1 LKINISLLKYQV
13 SFYKST
19 ESMLEI
25 KNLTS
30 AVQWKNILE
39 NIDMSFEVWKNYCI
53 LGENGSWKSSLALTI
68 MWHPKYEITN
78 WEIIVDWQKINEFT
92 PDQKAKLWIFLAFQN
107 IPEIPW
113 IKLFEFL
120 RTIYNNSTWENLTFL
135 KFKNFI
141 VPYMDEIWLDSE
153 FLRRD
158 LNVWFSWWEKRKIEL
173 LQIKLLK
180 PKYIFLD
187 EIDSWLDVDAFK
199 SISKSIQELNDNSNC
214 FIFIT
219 HHFEIINN
227 IDIDEV
233 YVLKDGKVEETWNKA
248 LIEKIKEKWFK

>member
-1 LKINISLLKYQV
+1 
-13 SFYKST
+13 
-19 ESMLEI
+19 MLEI
-25 KNLTS
+25 NNLTS
-30 AVQWKNILE
+30 QVQWKNILE
-39 NIDMSFEVWKNYCI
+39 NIDMNFEIGKNYCI
-53 LGENGSWKSSLALTI
+53 LGENGSGKSSLALTI

-78 WEIIVDWQKINEFT
+78 WEIIIDWQKINEFT

-141 VPYMDEIWLDSE
+141 IPYLEEIWLDQE

-199 SISKSIQELNDNSNC
+199 SISKSIQELNDETNC

-233 YVLKDGKVEETWNKA
+233 YVLKDGRVEETGDKT
-248 LIEKIKEKWFK
+248 LIERIKEKWFK

>member
-1 LKINISLLKYQV
+1 MNVFSIQKK
-13 SFYKST
+13 
-19 ESMLEI
+19 SMLEI

-30 AVQWKNILE
+30 QVQWKNILE
-39 NIDMSFEVWKNYCI
+39 NIDINFEIGKNYCI
-53 LGENGSWKSSLALTI
+53 LGENGSGKSSLALTI

-78 WEIIVDWQKINEFT
+78 GGIIVDWQKINEFT

-141 VPYMDEIWLDSE
+141 IPYLEEIWLDRE

-173 LQIKLLK
+173 PYGPTIVLLGIHPRELK
-180 PKYIFLD
+180 TYVHTQSCI
-187 EIDSWLDVDAFK
+187 WLFK
-199 SISKSIQELNDNSNC
+199 TIL
-214 FIFIT
+214 FIT
-219 HHFEIINN
+219 
-227 IDIDEV
+227 
-233 YVLKDGKVEETWNKA
+233 A
-248 LIEKIKEKWFK
+248 PKWK

>member
-1 LKINISLLKYQV
+1 
-13 SFYKST
+13 
-19 ESMLEI
+19 MLEI

-30 AVQWKNILE
+30 QVQWKNILE
-39 NIDMSFEVWKNYCI
+39 KIDMKFEIWKNYCI
-53 LGENGSWKSSLALTI
+53 LWENGSWKSSLALTI

-78 WEIIVDWQKINEFT
+78 GEIIVDWQKINEFT

-141 VPYMDEIWLDSE
+141 IPYIEEIWLDQE

-199 SISKSIQELNDNSNC
+199 SISKSIQELNDETNC

-233 YVLKDGKVEETWNKA
+233 YVLKDGKVEETGDKTI
-248 LIEKIKEKWFK
+248 IERIKKNWFK

>member
-1 LKINISLLKYQV
+1 
-13 SFYKST
+13 
-19 ESMLEI
+19 MLEI
-25 KNLTS
+25 KNLIS

-39 NIDMSFEVWKNYCI
+39 NIDMNFEIGENYCI
-53 LGENGSWKSSLALTI
+53 LGENGSGKSSLALTI

-78 WEIIVDWQKINEFT
+78 WEILVDWQKINDFT

-141 VPYMDEIWLDSE
+141 IPYLEEIWLDQE

-199 SISKSIQELNDNSNC
+199 SISKSIQELNNETNC

-227 IDIDEV
+227 IDIDAV
-233 YVLKDGKVEETWNKA
+233 YVLKDWRVEETGDKT
-248 LIEKIKEKWFK
+248 LIERIKKNWFK

>member
-1 LKINISLLKYQV
+1 MN
-13 SFYKST
+13 F
-19 ESMLEI
+19 EI
-25 KNLTS
+25 G
-30 AVQWKNILE
+30 
-39 NIDMSFEVWKNYCI
+39 KNYCI
-53 LGENGSWKSSLALTI
+53 LGENGSGKSSLALTI

-107 IPEIPW
+107 IPEIQW

-120 RTIYNNSTWENLTFL
+120 RIIYNNSTWENLTFL

-141 VPYMDEIWLDSE
+141 IPYLEEIWLDQE

-173 LQIKLLK
+173 LQIKLLN

-199 SISKSIQELNDNSNC
+199 SISKSISELNDKTNC
-214 FIFIT
+214 LIFIT

-233 YVLKDGKVEETWNKA
+233 YVLKNGKVEETGDKS
-248 LIEKIKEKWFK
+248 LIEKIKKDWFK

>member
-1 LKINISLLKYQV
+1 
-13 SFYKST
+13 
-19 ESMLEI
+19 MLEI

-30 AVQWKNILE
+30 KVKWKNILK
-39 NIDMSFEVWKNYCI
+39 NIDMNFEIGKNYCI
-53 LGENGSWKSSLALTI
+53 LGENGSGKSSLALTI
-68 MWHPKYEITN
+68 MWHPKYEITG
-78 WEIIVDWQKINEFT
+78 WEIIVDGQKINEFT

-141 VPYMDEIWLDSE
+141 IPYLEEIWLNQE

-199 SISKSIQELNDNSNC
+199 SISKSIQELNDETNC

-233 YVLKDGKVEETWNKA
+233 YVLKDGRVEETGDKT
-248 LIEKIKEKWFK
+248 LIEKIKKNWFK

>member
-1 LKINISLLKYQV
+1 
-13 SFYKST
+13 
-19 ESMLEI
+19 MLEI

-30 AVQWKNILE
+30 QVQWKNILE
-39 NIDMSFEVWKNYCI
+39 NIDMNFEIGKNYCI
-53 LGENGSWKSSLALTI
+53 LGENGSGKSSLALTI
-68 MWHPKYEITN
+68 MGHPKYEITN
-78 WEIIVDWQKINEFT
+78 WEIIVDGQKINEFT

-141 VPYMDEIWLDSE
+141 IPYLEEIWLDQE
-153 FLRRD
+153 FLWRD

-187 EIDSWLDVDAFK
+187 EIDSGLDVDAFK
-199 SISKSIQELNDNSNC
+199 SISKSIQELNDETNC

-219 HHFEIINN
+219 HHFEIIKN

-233 YVLKDGKVEETWNKA
+233 YILKDGKVEETGDKK
-248 LIEKIKEKWFK
+248 LIEKIKKNWFK

>member
-1 LKINISLLKYQV
+1 
-13 SFYKST
+13 
-19 ESMLEI
+19 MLEI

-30 AVQWKNILE
+30 AVQWKNILK
-39 NIDMSFEVWKNYCI
+39 NIDMNFEIGKNYCI
-53 LGENGSWKSSLALTI
+53 LGENGSGKSSLALTI
-68 MWHPKYEITN
+68 MWHPKYEIIN
-78 WEIIVDWQKINEFT
+78 WEIKVDWQKINELT

-113 IKLFEFL
+113 IKFFEFL

-141 VPYMDEIWLDSE
+141 IPYLEEIWLDQE

-187 EIDSWLDVDAFK
+187 EIDSGLDVDAFK
-199 SISKSIQELNDNSNC
+199 SISKSISELNDGTNC

-233 YVLKDGKVEETWNKA
+233 YVLKDGRVDETGNKS
-248 LIEKIKEKWFK
+248 LIEKIKKDWFK

>member
-1 LKINISLLKYQV
+1 
-13 SFYKST
+13 
-19 ESMLEI
+19 MLEI

-30 AVQWKNILE
+30 QVQWKNILE
-39 NIDMSFEVWKNYCI
+39 NIDMNFEIGKNYCI
-53 LGENGSWKSSLALTI
+53 LGENGSGKSSLALTI

-78 WEIIVDWQKINEFT
+78 GEIIVDWQKINKFT

-141 VPYMDEIWLDSE
+141 IPYLEEIWLDQE

-199 SISKSIQELNDNSNC
+199 SISKSIQELNNETNC

-233 YVLKDGKVEETWNKA
+233 YVLKDWRVEETGDKT
-248 LIEKIKEKWFK
+248 LIERIKKNWFK

>member
-1 LKINISLLKYQV
+1 
-13 SFYKST
+13 
-19 ESMLEI
+19 MLEI

-39 NIDMSFEVWKNYCI
+39 NIDMNFEIGKNYCI
-53 LGENGSWKSSLALTI
+53 LWENGSGKSSLALTI
-68 MWHPKYEITN
+68 MWHPKYEIKN
-78 WEIIVDWQKINEFT
+78 WGILVDWQKINDFT

-120 RTIYNNSTWENLTFL
+120 RTIYNNSSWENLTFL

-141 VPYMDEIWLDSE
+141 IPYLEEIWLDQE

-199 SISKSIQELNDNSNC
+199 SISKSIQELNNYSNC

-233 YVLKDGKVEETWNKA
+233 YVLKDGKVEETGDKT
-248 LIEKIKEKWFK
+248 LIEKIKKNWFK

>member
-1 LKINISLLKYQV
+1 MFLVNQKK
-13 SFYKST
+13 
-19 ESMLEI
+19 SMLEI

-30 AVQWKNILE
+30 YVQDKPILKNVNL
-39 NIDMSFEVWKNYCI
+39 SFQIWKNYCI
-53 LGENGSWKSSLALTI
+53 LGENGSGKSSLALTV
-68 MWHPKYEITN
+68 MWHPKYEITD
-78 WEIIVDWQKINEFT
+78 WKITVDWQEINDMS
-92 PDQKAKLWIFLAFQN
+92 PDQKAKLGIFLAFQN
-107 IPEIPW
+107 IPEIQW
-113 IKLFEFL
+113 IKLFEYL

-141 VPYMDEIWLDSE
+141 IPYMDEIWLNSE

-187 EIDSWLDVDAFK
+187 EIDSGLDVDAFK
-199 SISKSIQELNDNSNC
+199 SISKLINQLNDKNNC

-227 IDIDEV
+227 VNIDQV
-233 YVLKDGKVEETWNKA
+233 YVLKNWKVEETGDKT
-248 LIEKIKEKWFK
+248 LIEKIKKE

>member
-1 LKINISLLKYQV
+1 MFLVFKK
-13 SFYKST
+13 
-19 ESMLEI
+19 SMLEI

-30 AVQWKNILE
+30 TVQWKNILE
-39 NIDMSFEVWKNYCI
+39 NIDMNFEIGKNYCI
-53 LGENGSWKSSLALTI
+53 LGENGSGKSSLALTV

-141 VPYMDEIWLDSE
+141 IPYIEEIWLDQE

-199 SISKSIQELNDNSNC
+199 SISKSIQELNDETNC

-233 YVLKDGKVEETWNKA
+233 YILKDGKVEETGDKT
-248 LIEKIKEKWFK
+248 LIEKIKKNWFK

>member
-1 LKINISLLKYQV
+1 
-13 SFYKST
+13 
-19 ESMLEI
+19 MLEI

-39 NIDMSFEVWKNYCI
+39 NIDMNFEIGKNYCV
-53 LGENGSWKSSLALTI
+53 LWENGSGKSSLALTI

-78 WEIIVDWQKINEFT
+78 WEILVDWQKINEFT

-107 IPEIPW
+107 IPEIQW

-120 RTIYNNSTWENLTFL
+120 RTIYNNHTWENLTFL

-141 VPYMDEIWLDSE
+141 IPYIEEIWLDQE

-187 EIDSWLDVDAFK
+187 EIDSGLDVDAFK
-199 SISKSIQELNDNSNC
+199 SISKSIQELNDETNC

-233 YVLKDGKVEETWNKA
+233 YVLKDGRVEETGNKT

>member
-1 LKINISLLKYQV
+1 MFLVNQKK
-13 SFYKST
+13 
-19 ESMLEI
+19 SMLEI

-30 AVQWKNILE
+30 YVQDKPILKNVNL
-39 NIDMSFEVWKNYCI
+39 SFQIWKNYCI
-53 LGENGSWKSSLALTI
+53 LGENGSGKSSLALTV
-68 MWHPKYEITN
+68 MWHPKYEITD
-78 WEIIVDWQKINEFT
+78 WKITVDWQEINDMS
-92 PDQKAKLWIFLAFQN
+92 PDQKAKLGIFLAFQN
-107 IPEIPW
+107 IPEIQW
-113 IKLFEFL
+113 IKLFEYL

-141 VPYMDEIWLDSE
+141 IPYMDEIWLNSE

-187 EIDSWLDVDAFK
+187 EIDSGLDVDAFK
-199 SISKSIQELNDNSNC
+199 SISKLINQLNDKNNC

-227 IDIDEV
+227 VNIDQV
-233 YVLKDGKVEETWNKA
+233 YVLKNWKVEETGDKT
-248 LIEKIKEKWFK
+248 LIEKIKKEWFKK

>member
-1 LKINISLLKYQV
+1 M
-13 SFYKST
+13 F
-19 ESMLEI
+19 EI

-39 NIDMSFEVWKNYCI
+39 NIDMNFEIWKNYC
-53 LGENGSWKSSLALTI
+53 LLWENGSWKSSLALTI
-68 MWHPKYEITN
+68 MWHPKYEITD
-78 WEIIVDWQKINEFT
+78 WEIIVDGQKINGLT

-141 VPYMDEIWLDSE
+141 IQYLKEIWLDQE

-199 SISKSIQELNDNSNC
+199 SISKSIQELNDETNC

-233 YVLKDGKVEETWNKA
+233 YVLKDGRIEETWDKS
-248 LIEKIKEKWFK
+248 LIEKIKENWFK

>member
-1 LKINISLLKYQV
+1 
-13 SFYKST
+13 
-19 ESMLEI
+19 MLEI

-30 AVQWKNILE
+30 QVQEKEILKDI
-39 NIDMSFEVWKNYCI
+39 NMNFEIGKNYCI
-53 LGENGSWKSSLALTI
+53 LGENGSGKSSLALTI

-78 WEIIVDWQKINEFT
+78 WEIIVDGQKINEFT

-120 RTIYNNSTWENLTFL
+120 RTIYNNNTWENLTFL

-141 VPYMDEIWLDSE
+141 IPYIEEIWLDQE

-199 SISKSIQELNDNSNC
+199 SISKSIQELNDETNC

-233 YVLKDGKVEETWNKA
+233 YVLKDGRVEETGDKA
-248 LIEKIKEKWFK
+248 LIEKIKENWFK

>member
-1 LKINISLLKYQV
+1 
-13 SFYKST
+13 
-19 ESMLEI
+19 MLEI

-30 AVQWKNILE
+30 KVQWKNILE
-39 NIDMSFEVWKNYCI
+39 NIDMNFEIWKNYCI
-53 LGENGSWKSSLALTI
+53 LGENGSGKSSLALTI

-78 WEIIVDWQKINEFT
+78 WEIIVDWQKINDFT

-120 RTIYNNSTWENLTFL
+120 RTIYNNSTWKNLTFL

-141 VPYMDEIWLDSE
+141 IPYLEEIWLDQE

-199 SISKSIQELNDNSNC
+199 SISKSIQELNDETNC

-233 YVLKDGKVEETWNKA
+233 CVLKDWKVEETGDKK
-248 LIEKIKEKWFK
+248 LIERIKKNWFK